1 MMNQLLQLTI
11 GQTLKVSGRHGTI
24 KFVDNDQVLVGYA
37 DKTSDVF
44 QPYKLIQAINEHMI
58 TVIEKPKEIRCVG
71 VISDEDQAECDRR
84 SAYCEAFFDFKK
96 ANPTKGLNQDLL
108 DEVYEEI
115 SETHA
120 IKPSISRLY
129 AWYKLWL
136 ADGKDMALQVVKDEG
151 EIQDMRLPDVVLEF
165 MDKMISRHY
174 MIDSQPTMR
183 TAYKKCKAAFARK
196 KREFE
201 GFDVPSRSSF
211 ERRIKRWPK
220 YEKDLARY
228 GKKHADRENS
238 EASQAYNVTN
248 VLDLVECDG
257 VEINMGLLNE
267 DGSYAGK
274 IGIIAAVDV
283 KTRSCIGYAVV
294 IGQKPKESAAAV
306 IHCLSHSMRMK
317 PDPKASPMSGIGL
330 NYVFD
335 NGPGFRAIMTK
346 KYMNEIGSDVTY
358 CRSGAP
364 KEKPHVERMFGSW
377 RTLFFKG
384 KPGYLGKR
392 KKEIIPEKTIRQA
405 AKLTVSQFMVMF
417 EDYIQRVYHHTPNR
431 LMDNFSPFQMW
442 EKHARMDEVITLS
455 DLDDRTKIRGN
466 AKTLRCCKNSGIPHR
481 GERFSSHEL
490 LVAVKRMMNGSDA
503 KSHPVEV
510 LIDDF
515 DASAITAVIGQK
527 MIEVPNV
534 KDVPRDTGFNY
545 LKSFKKQVDESKL
558 PESLTPRKA
567 ANIIKKKRANGT
579 LVEQDTLIMG
589 DKINKNITKN
599 MEKDFAENITPITE
613 KERQSTNG
621 FGIKRNNKKGN

>member
-1 MMNQLLQLTI
+1 MNQLLHLNI
-11 GQTLKVSGRHGTI
+11 GQTLKLSGRHGTI
-24 KFVDNDQVLVGYA
+24 KFVDNDHILVGYA
-37 DKTSDVF
+37 DKTSTVF
-44 QPYKLIQAINEHMI
+44 KSYELIQAINEHII
-58 TVIEKPKEIRCVG
+58 TIIDKPMEIRCVG

-96 ANPTKGLNQDLL
+96 ANPTKGLNQDLI

-120 IKPSISRLY
+120 IKSSISRLY

-151 EIQDMRLPDVVLEF
+151 AIQDMRLSDDVLEF
-165 MDKMISRHY
+165 MDNMISRHY
-174 MIDSQPTMR
+174 MTDSQPTMR
-183 TAYKKCKAAFARK
+183 TAYKKFTAAFSRK
-196 KREFE
+196 KRDFN
-201 GFDVPSRSSF
+201 GIDVPCRSSF

-238 EASQAYNVTN
+238 EASQTYNVTN

-274 IGIIAAVDV
+274 VGIIAAVDV
-283 KTRSCIGYAVV
+283 KTRACIGYSVV

-306 IHCLSHSMRMK
+306 IHCLSHSMRLK

-335 NGPGFRAIMTK
+335 NGPGFRALMTK
-346 KYMNEIGSDVTY
+346 KYMNAIGSDVTY

-384 KPGYLGKR
+384 KLGYLGKR
-392 KKEIIPEKTIRQA
+392 KQEVIPEKTIKQA
-405 AKLTVSQFMVMF
+405 ARLTVTQFMVMF

-431 LMDNFSPFQMW
+431 LMNNFSPFQMW

-466 AKTLRCCKNSGIPHR
+466 AKTLHCAINSGISHR

-490 LVAVKRMMNGSDA
+490 LVAVKSMMNGSDA
-503 KSHPVEV
+503 KSHPVDV

-515 DASAITAVIGQK
+515 DASGITAVIGQK
-527 MIEVPNV
+527 MIDVPNV
-534 KDVPRDTGFNY
+534 KDVPRNTSFGY
-545 LKSFKKQVDESKL
+545 LKSLKNKVDESKL
-558 PESLTPRKA
+558 PESLTPRQA
-567 ANIIKKKRANGT
+567 TNIIKKKRANGT

-589 DKINKNITKN
+589 DEIKKDITKN
-599 MEKDFAENITPITE
+599 MEKDFAENTSTITE

-621 FGIKRNNKKGN
+621 FGIKRTNKKGN